1 MRLIYLVFFL
11 LAFASS
17 FGQVGFEWQ
26 SDKDKITIPF
36 TFVDN
41 LIIIPVE
48 INNTK
53 LNMLLDSG
61 SEPSLIFSFPENDT
75 IPLYNTKKIKISGLG
90 NEEMAEGIFSDKNT
104 ANVSGYINK
113 EFELLVILDENLNF
127 SSRIGIPVN
136 GILGYSFFKNN
147 IIEIDYQKK
156 KVTIFKDRKIL
167 EKRKTKSFTS
177 LPISVVNDRAYLNVT
192 TKLDDKTFDLKLLVD
207 TGLADG
213 LWLFENGTVKAN
225 KNYFEDVLGEG
236 IGGTVF
242 GKKSRLDEI
251 QFSKFKFKSP
261 LVSYP
266 DTASYRQLRLIK
278 DRNGS
283 LGGGILKRFTLLM
296 DYKGGKLFLKKNS
309 HFDDPFN
316 YNMSG
321 IEVQNAGVEWVKESV
336 TETVSTN
343 IKLNSPLSVNNL
355 AYSTNELKYKFTLK
369 KVYEI
374 ASVRKNSPAE
384 AAGLM
389 VGDKVLK
396 INGRNVSNLS
406 KQKVDEMLQEEDG
419 KTIEIEIGRKGI
431 DKKFKFKLKKLL

>member
-1 MRLIYLVFFL
+1 MRLIYLVFSL
-11 LAFASS
+11 LVSLNFY
-17 FGQVGFEWQ
+17 GQTGFQWE

-75 IPLYNTKKIKISGLG
+75 IQLYNTKKIKISGLG

-104 ANVSGYINK
+104 ANVSGYVNK
-113 EFELLVILDENLNF
+113 GFDLLVILDESLNF

-147 IIEIDYQKK
+147 LIEIDYQKK
-156 KVTIFKDRKIL
+156 RVTIYKDRKIL
-167 EKRKTKSFTS
+167 NKSRIKSFTP
-177 LPISVVNDRAYLNVT
+177 LPISVVNDRAYLNVRA
-192 TKLDDKTFDLKLLVD
+192 KLDEKELDLKLLVD
-207 TGLADG
+207 TGLGDG
-213 LWLFENGTVKAN
+213 LWLFENEEIKSN
-225 KNYFEDVLGEG
+225 SNYFEDVLGEG

-251 QFSKFKFKSP
+251 EFSKFRFKSP

-266 DTASYRQLRLIK
+266 DTASYKQLRLIK
-278 DRNGS
+278 NRNGS
-283 LGGGILKRFTLLM
+283 LGGAMLKRFSMIM
-296 DYKGGKLFLKKNS
+296 DYKGEQLFLKKS
-309 HFDDPFN
+309 IFYDDPFN

-321 IEVQNAGVEWVKESV
+321 IEIQHGGIEWVKEELVRDSKP
-336 TETVSTN
+336 SN
-343 IKLNSPLSVNNL
+343 ALNVNDLIFEN
-355 AYSTNELKYKFTLK
+355 SNLKYKFTLK
-369 KVYEI
+369 PVYVI

-384 AAGLM
+384 LAGLLT
-389 VGDKVLK
+389 GDKLLRIDRK
-396 INGRNVSNLS
+396 NVSNLN
-406 KQKVDEMLQEEDG
+406 KQKIDAMLQAEDG
-419 KTIEIEIGRKGI
+419 KTIEVEIERKGVR
-431 DKKFKFKLKKLL
+431 KKIEFKLKKLL

>member
-1 MRLIYLVFFL
+1 MRLIYLVFSL
-11 LAFASS
+11 LVSLNFY
-17 FGQVGFEWQ
+17 GQTGFQWE

-75 IPLYNTKKIKISGLG
+75 IQLYNTKKIKISGLG

-104 ANVSGYINK
+104 ANVSGYVNK
-113 EFELLVILDENLNF
+113 GFDLLVILDESLNF

-156 KVTIFKDRKIL
+156 RVTIYKDRKIL
-167 EKRKTKSFTS
+167 NKSRIKSFTP
-177 LPISVVNDRAYLNVT
+177 LPISVVNDRAYLNVRA
-192 TKLDDKTFDLKLLVD
+192 KLDEKELDLKLLVD
-207 TGLADG
+207 TGLGDG
-213 LWLFENGTVKAN
+213 LWLFENEEIKSN
-225 KNYFEDVLGEG
+225 SNYFEDVLGEG

-251 QFSKFKFKSP
+251 EFSKFRFKSP

-266 DTASYRQLRLIK
+266 DTASYKQLRLIK
-278 DRNGS
+278 NRNGS
-283 LGGGILKRFTLLM
+283 LGGAMLKRFSMIM
-296 DYKGGKLFLKKNS
+296 DYKGEQLFLKKS
-309 HFDDPFN
+309 IFYDDPFN

-321 IEVQNAGVEWVKESV
+321 IEIQHGGIEWVKEELVRDSKP
-336 TETVSTN
+336 SN
-343 IKLNSPLSVNNL
+343 ALNVNDLIFEN
-355 AYSTNELKYKFTLK
+355 SNLKYKFTLK
-369 KVYEI
+369 PVYVI

-384 AAGLM
+384 LAGLLT
-389 VGDKVLK
+389 GDKLLRIDRK
-396 INGRNVSNLS
+396 NVSNLN
-406 KQKVDEMLQEEDG
+406 KQKIDAMLQAEDG
-419 KTIEIEIGRKGI
+419 KTIEVEIERKGVR
-431 DKKFKFKLKKLL
+431 KKIEFKLKKLL

>member
-1 MRLIYLVFFL
+1 MRLIYLVFL
-11 LAFASS
+11 LFVSLNYY
-17 FGQVGFEWQ
+17 GQTGFQWE
-26 SDKDKITIPF
+26 SDKEKITVPF

-75 IPLYNTKKIKISGLG
+75 IQLYNTKKIKISGMG

-104 ANVSGYINK
+104 ANVSGYVNK
-113 EFELLVILDENLNF
+113 GFDLLVILDESLNF

-156 KVTIFKDRKIL
+156 KVTIYKDRKIL
-167 EKRKTKSFTS
+167 NKSRIKSFTS
-177 LPISVVNDRAYLNVT
+177 LPISVVNDRAYLNVRA
-192 TKLDDKTFDLKLLVD
+192 KLDDKELDLKLLVD
-207 TGLADG
+207 TGLGDG
-213 LWLFENGTVKAN
+213 LWLFENDEIKSN
-225 KNYFEDVLGEG
+225 SNYFEDVLGEG

-251 QFSKFKFKSP
+251 EFSKFRFKSP

-266 DTASYRQLRLIK
+266 DTASYKQLRLIK
-278 DRNGS
+278 NRNGS
-283 LGGGILKRFTLLM
+283 LGGAMLKRFSMIM
-296 DYKGGKLFLKKNS
+296 DYKGEQLFLKKS
-309 HFDDPFN
+309 IFYDDPFN

-321 IEVQNAGVEWVKESV
+321 IEVQHGGIEWVKEELVRDSKPG
-336 TETVSTN
+336 N
-343 IKLNSPLSVNNL
+343 ALNVNDLIFEN
-355 AYSTNELKYKFTLK
+355 SNLKYKFTLK
-369 KVYEI
+369 PVYVI

-384 AAGLM
+384 MAGLLI
-389 VGDKVLK
+389 GDKLLRIDRK
-396 INGRNVSNLS
+396 NVNNLN
-406 KQKVDEMLQEEDG
+406 KQKIDAMLQAEDG
-419 KTIEIEIGRKGI
+419 KTVEIEIDRKGVR
-431 DKKFKFKLKKLL
+431 KKIAFKLKKLL

>member
-1 MRLIYLVFFL
+1 MRLICLVFL
-11 LAFASS
+11 LFVSLN
-17 FGQVGFEWQ
+17 FHGQTGFQWE
-26 SDKDKITIPF
+26 SDKDKITVPF

-75 IPLYNTKKIKISGLG
+75 IQLYNTKKIKISGMG

-104 ANVSGYINK
+104 ANVSGYVNK
-113 EFELLVILDENLNF
+113 GFDLLVILDESLNF

-156 KVTIFKDRKIL
+156 KVTIYKDRKIL
-167 EKRKTKSFTS
+167 DKSRIKSFTP
-177 LPISVVNDRAYLNVT
+177 LPISVVNDRAYLNVRA
-192 TKLDDKTFDLKLLVD
+192 KLDEKELDLKLLVD
-207 TGLADG
+207 TGLGDG
-213 LWLFENGTVKAN
+213 LWLFENDEIKSN
-225 KNYFEDVLGEG
+225 SNYFEDVLGEG

-251 QFSKFKFKSP
+251 EFSKFRFKSP

-266 DTASYRQLRLIK
+266 DTASYKQLRLIK
-278 DRNGS
+278 NRNGS
-283 LGGGILKRFTLLM
+283 LGGAMLKRFSMIM
-296 DYKGGKLFLKKNS
+296 DYKGEQLFLKKS
-309 HFDDPFN
+309 IFYDDPFN

-321 IEVQNAGVEWVKESV
+321 IEVQHGGIEWVKEELIRDSKPGNV
-336 TETVSTN
+336 
-343 IKLNSPLSVNNL
+343 LNVNDLIFDN
-355 AYSTNELKYKFTLK
+355 SNLKYKFTLK
-369 KVYEI
+369 PVYVI

-384 AAGLM
+384 MAGLLI
-389 VGDKVLK
+389 GDKLLRIDRK
-396 INGRNVSNLS
+396 NVSNLN
-406 KQKVDEMLQEEDG
+406 KQKIDAMLQAEDG
-419 KTIEIEIGRKGI
+419 KTIEIEIDRKGVR
-431 DKKFKFKLKKLL
+431 KKIEFKLKKLL

>member
-1 MRLIYLVFFL
+1 MRLIYLVFL
-11 LAFASS
+11 LFVSLNYY
-17 FGQVGFEWQ
+17 GQTGFQWE
-26 SDKDKITIPF
+26 SDKEKITVPF

-75 IPLYNTKKIKISGLG
+75 IQLYNTKKIKISGLG

-104 ANVSGYINK
+104 ANVSGYVNK
-113 EFELLVILDENLNF
+113 GFDLLVILDESLNF

-156 KVTIFKDRKIL
+156 KVTIYKDRKIL
-167 EKRKTKSFTS
+167 NKSRIKSFTP
-177 LPISVVNDRAYLNVT
+177 LPISVVNDRAYLNVRAR
-192 TKLDDKTFDLKLLVD
+192 LDDKELDLKLLVD
-207 TGLADG
+207 TGLGDG
-213 LWLFENGTVKAN
+213 LWLFENDKIKSN
-225 KNYFEDVLGEG
+225 SNYFEDVLGEG

-251 QFSKFKFKSP
+251 AFSKFRFKSP

-266 DTASYRQLRLIK
+266 DTASYKQLRLIK
-278 DRNGS
+278 NRNGS
-283 LGGGILKRFTLLM
+283 LGGAMLKRFSMIM
-296 DYKGGKLFLKKNS
+296 DYKGEQLFLKKS
-309 HFDDPFN
+309 IFYDDPFN

-321 IEVQNAGVEWVKESV
+321 IEVQHGGIEWVKEELVRDSKPG
-336 TETVSTN
+336 N
-343 IKLNSPLSVNNL
+343 MLNVNDLIFEN
-355 AYSTNELKYKFTLK
+355 SNLKYKFTLK
-369 KVYEI
+369 PVYVI

-384 AAGLM
+384 MAGLLT
-389 VGDKVLK
+389 GDKLLRIDRK
-396 INGRNVSNLS
+396 NVSNLN
-406 KQKVDEMLQEEDG
+406 KQKIDEMLQAEDG
-419 KTIEIEIGRKGI
+419 KSIEIEIERKGVR
-431 DKKFKFKLKKLL
+431 KKMEFKLKKLL